1 MGQAPV
7 IHFMPHLFE
16 KIVNNECDPTEI
28 ITHKFTLDEASH
40 GYQIFNDREDD
51 CIKVVLKP

>member
-7 IHFMPHLFE
+7 IHLMPELFK
-16 KIVNNECDPTEI
+16 KITNKEFDPTDI
-28 ITHKFTLDEASH
+28 ITHKLKLEEASH
-40 GYQIFNDREDD
+40 GYKVFNDHEED